1 MSRFTSLI
9 SIQVVAE
16 WHMFSYSYVFHIMYI
31 CGTLILEKNLL
42 SHSTVV
48 NFQIL
53 YPEKVN
59 EDIGSVEIC
68 IEQMNGKL
76 SEEINIRVQ
85 TSQIGTTATG
95 MYPLQM

>member
-1 MSRFTSLI
+1 M
-9 SIQVVAE
+9 
-16 WHMFSYSYVFHIMYI
+16 
-31 CGTLILEKNLL
+31 
-42 SHSTVV
+42 V

-53 YPEKVN
+53 YPDKVN

-68 IEQMNGKL
+68 IEQMNGEL

-95 MYPLQM
+95 LYLLQTWVGALYVHVHDCLLIPNIYIYMYGVH